1 MFSARILW
9 AVKILLV
16 LHKASEAGTPLMK
29 GRELQAAC
37 VGPDTDTYMYRRTL
51 RELAAKTDYL
61 ICVFQS
67 GRTFYQWNPNH
78 RPTLHD
84 LIRRLDGGMHEVSH
98 TFWTYENTRT
108 MQPLQKVCKEY
119 DNLIQTYLS
128 EDIHR
133 RIGITSPVQAKP
145 VPVAAGNAPGH
156 RGDRNRLALAPSR
169 QRTKTHSWKNKQPP
183 TIFILSLPAIAAPAL
198 AVAVACHMYRTRQIT
213 RITDSQR
220 DHRYREISN
229 H

>member
-67 GRTFYQWNPNH
+67 GRTSTN
-78 RPTLHD
+78 
-84 LIRRLDGGMHEVSH
+84 G
-98 TFWTYENTRT
+98 TRT
-108 MQPLQKVCKEY
+108 
-119 DNLIQTYLS
+119 TA
-128 EDIHR
+128 R
-133 RIGITSPVQAKP
+133 RCT
-145 VPVAAGNAPGH
+145 
-156 RGDRNRLALAPSR
+156 
-169 QRTKTHSWKNKQPP
+169 T
-183 TIFILSLPAIAAPAL
+183 
-198 AVAVACHMYRTRQIT
+198 
-213 RITDSQR
+213 
-220 DHRYREISN
+220 
-229 H
+229 

>member
-128 EDIHR
+128 KIYIEELESPALLR
-133 RIGITSPVQAKP
+133 QSRFRLPRQRPRSQGRQEQACFSPLTSANKNTFMEKQTTTDHFH
-145 VPVAAGNAPGH
+145 PVATGNRRPGI
-156 RGDRNRLALAPSR
+156 GGSR
-169 QRTKTHSWKNKQPP
+169 
-183 TIFILSLPAIAAPAL
+183 SLPHVPDTANNTNNGL
-198 AVAVACHMYRTRQIT
+198 ATRP
-213 RITDSQR
+213 
-220 DHRYREISN
+220 
-229 H
+229 

>member
-37 VGPDTDTYMYRRTL
+37 VGPDADTYIYRRTL

-78 RPTLHD
+78 RPTLYD
-84 LIRRLDGGMHEVSH
+84 LICRLDGGMHEVSH

-128 EDIHR
+128 ENHTMEEIKK
-133 RIGITSPVQAKP
+133 VVKKA
-145 VPVAAGNAPGH
+145 VPTFVEAEE
-156 RGDRNRLALAPSR
+156 
-169 QRTKTHSWKNKQPP
+169 KNKKIINYKQELEK
-183 TIFILSLPAIAAPAL
+183 IEA
-198 AVAVACHMYRTRQIT
+198 RQMQEHESIPK
-213 RITDSQR
+213 
-220 DHRYREISN
+220 EA
-229 H
+229 

>member
-84 LIRRLDGGMHEVSH
+84 LIRRLDGGM
-98 TFWTYENTRT
+98 
-108 MQPLQKVCKEY
+108 QPLQKVCKEY

-128 EDIHR
+128 KIYIEELE
-133 RIGITSPVQAKP
+133 SP
-145 VPVAAGNAPGH
+145 
-156 RGDRNRLALAPSR
+156 ALSR
-169 QRTKTHSWKNKQPP
+169 QSR
-183 TIFILSLPAIAAPAL
+183 FRLPQATPQVTGETGTGL
-198 AVAVACHMYRTRQIT
+198 L
-213 RITDSQR
+213 
-220 DHRYREISN
+220 
-229 H
+229 

>member
-1 MFSARILW
+1 MHTSHWVTNNLHSMFSARILW

-78 RPTLHD
+78 RPTLPRPD
-84 LIRRLDGGMHEVSH
+84 PQAGRRH
-98 TFWTYENTRT
+98 
-108 MQPLQKVCKEY
+108 
-119 DNLIQTYLS
+119 
-128 EDIHR
+128 
-133 RIGITSPVQAKP
+133 A
-145 VPVAAGNAPGH
+145 
-156 RGDRNRLALAPSR
+156 
-169 QRTKTHSWKNKQPP
+169 
-183 TIFILSLPAIAAPAL
+183 
-198 AVAVACHMYRTRQIT
+198 
-213 RITDSQR
+213 
-220 DHRYREISN
+220 
-229 H
+229 

>member
-37 VGPDTDTYMYRRTL
+37 VGPDADTYIYRRTL

-78 RPTLHD
+78 RPTLYD
-84 LIRRLDGGMHEVSH
+84 LICRLD
-98 TFWTYENTRT
+98 
-108 MQPLQKVCKEY
+108 LQKVCKEY

-128 EDIHR
+128 EIY
-133 RIGITSPVQAKP
+133 IEELES
-145 VPVAAGNAPGH
+145 
-156 RGDRNRLALAPSR
+156 
-169 QRTKTHSWKNKQPP
+169 
-183 TIFILSLPAIAAPAL
+183 PAL
-198 AVAVACHMYRTRQIT
+198 FRQSRFRLPQAT
-213 RITDSQR
+213 PQVTGDTGTGSL
-220 DHRYREISN
+220 
-229 H
+229 

>member
-37 VGPDTDTYMYRRTL
+37 VGPDADTYIYRRTL

-78 RPTLHD
+78 RPTLYD
-84 LIRRLDGGMHEVSH
+84 LICRLDGGMH
-98 TFWTYENTRT
+98 
-108 MQPLQKVCKEY
+108 
-119 DNLIQTYLS
+119 
-128 EDIHR
+128 
-133 RIGITSPVQAKP
+133 A
-145 VPVAAGNAPGH
+145 
-156 RGDRNRLALAPSR
+156 
-169 QRTKTHSWKNKQPP
+169 
-183 TIFILSLPAIAAPAL
+183 
-198 AVAVACHMYRTRQIT
+198 
-213 RITDSQR
+213 
-220 DHRYREISN
+220 
-229 H
+229 

>member
-1 MFSARILW
+1 
-9 AVKILLV
+9 
-16 LHKASEAGTPLMK
+16 MK

-128 EDIHR
+128 KIYIEELE
-133 RIGITSPVQAKP
+133 SP
-145 VPVAAGNAPGH
+145 
-156 RGDRNRLALAPSR
+156 ALSR
-169 QRTKTHSWKNKQPP
+169 QSR
-183 TIFILSLPAIAAPAL
+183 FRLPDRKS
-198 AVAVACHMYRTRQIT
+198 VV
-213 RITDSQR
+213 
-220 DHRYREISN
+220 
-229 H
+229 

>member
-37 VGPDTDTYMYRRTL
+37 VGPDADTYIYRRTL

-78 RPTLHD
+78 RPTLYD
-84 LIRRLDGGMHEVSH
+84 LICRLDGGMHEVSH

-128 EDIHR
+128 EIY
-133 RIGITSPVQAKP
+133 I
-145 VPVAAGNAPGH
+145 
-156 RGDRNRLALAPSR
+156 
-169 QRTKTHSWKNKQPP
+169 
-183 TIFILSLPAIAAPAL
+183 
-198 AVAVACHMYRTRQIT
+198 
-213 RITDSQR
+213 
-220 DHRYREISN
+220 
-229 H
+229 

>member
-67 GRTFYQWNPNH
+67 GRTFYQWKPNH

-98 TFWTYENTRT
+98 TFWTYEN
-108 MQPLQKVCKEY
+108 
-119 DNLIQTYLS
+119 LS
-128 EDIHR
+128 KIYIEELE
-133 RIGITSPVQAKP
+133 SP
-145 VPVAAGNAPGH
+145 
-156 RGDRNRLALAPSR
+156 ALSR
-169 QRTKTHSWKNKQPP
+169 QSR
-183 TIFILSLPAIAAPAL
+183 FRLPQATPQVTGETGTGL
-198 AVAVACHMYRTRQIT
+198 L
-213 RITDSQR
+213 
-220 DHRYREISN
+220 
-229 H
+229 

>member
-67 GRTFYQWNPNH
+67 GRTFYQWNPDPPPDAV
-78 RPTLHD
+78 RPD
-84 LIRRLDGGMHEVSH
+84 LQAGRRH
-98 TFWTYENTRT
+98 
-108 MQPLQKVCKEY
+108 
-119 DNLIQTYLS
+119 
-128 EDIHR
+128 
-133 RIGITSPVQAKP
+133 A
-145 VPVAAGNAPGH
+145 
-156 RGDRNRLALAPSR
+156 
-169 QRTKTHSWKNKQPP
+169 
-183 TIFILSLPAIAAPAL
+183 
-198 AVAVACHMYRTRQIT
+198 
-213 RITDSQR
+213 
-220 DHRYREISN
+220 
-229 H
+229 